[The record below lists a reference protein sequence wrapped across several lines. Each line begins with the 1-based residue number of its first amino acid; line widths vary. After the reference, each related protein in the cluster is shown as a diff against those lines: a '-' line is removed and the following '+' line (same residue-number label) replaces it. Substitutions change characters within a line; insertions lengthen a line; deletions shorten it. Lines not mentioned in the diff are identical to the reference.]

1 MRSGEERR
9 GVRSE
14 EWGIPTVML
23 GQSEQAE
30 TMIDFDQKTG
40 ISLGYFGSCTD
51 AKPVVARTDYP
62 W

>member
-9 GVRSE
+9 GVRNE

-30 TMIDFDQKTG
+30 TMMTLTKRRASRWVILAAVLML
-40 ISLGYFGSCTD
+40 SL
-51 AKPVVARTDYP
+51 
-62 W
+62 